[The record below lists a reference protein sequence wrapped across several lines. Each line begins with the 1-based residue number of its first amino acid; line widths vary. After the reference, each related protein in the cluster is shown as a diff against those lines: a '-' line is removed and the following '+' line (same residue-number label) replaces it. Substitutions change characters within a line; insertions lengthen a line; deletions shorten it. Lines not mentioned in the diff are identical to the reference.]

1 MTEKIVLKEILTS
14 ISVLSEKSFME
25 ILEIIEI
32 DNYKKGDIFIQ
43 KNKVDKCEYI
53 ILEGICKS
61 FLINPEGNE
70 ITLSF
75 FKDKSVIS
83 PYTTRIKKGVSILNF
98 RALTDL
104 KIVKM
109 NAHLFEKLIIEN
121 IEVRDFANSVLRN
134 ELVMKINKEIGFA
147 SLTAKERLNEFR
159 EQFIELENLIPH
171 TDIATYLGI
180 TNVSL
185 SRLRRELLK

>member
-14 ISVLSEKSFME
+14 ISIISEKSFME

-43 KNKVDKCEYI
+43 KNKADKCEYI

-61 FLINPEGNE
+61 FLISPEGNE

-75 FKDKSVIS
+75 FKNKSIIS

-98 RALTDL
+98 KALTDL

-109 NAHLFEKLIIEN
+109 DAKLFEKLIIEN

-134 ELVMKINKEIGFA
+134 ELVRKTDKEIGFA
-147 SLTAKERLNEFR
+147 SLTAKQRLNEFR
-159 EQFIELENLIPH
+159 EQFIELENIIPH

-185 SRLRRELLK
+185 SRLRRDLLK

>member
-14 ISVLSEKSFME
+14 ISILSEKSFME

-43 KNKVDKCEYI
+43 KNKADKCEYI

-61 FLINPEGNE
+61 FLISPEGNE

-75 FKDKSVIS
+75 FKNKSIIS

-98 RALTDL
+98 KALTDL

-109 NAHLFEKLIIEN
+109 DAKLFEKLIIEN

-134 ELVMKINKEIGFA
+134 ELVRKTDKEIGFA
-147 SLTAKERLNEFR
+147 SLTAKQRLNEFR
-159 EQFIELENLIPH
+159 EQFIELENIIPH

-185 SRLRRELLK
+185 SRLRRDLLK